1 MNPSSLPSLSDRL
14 RAWAEMIVSLSRHS
28 DDSSVTFNVLAE
40 GACHILGAELAALL
54 ITLEPAVVEIG
65 ALAGVSPED
74 IPLIETVL
82 SGNPIEGPFKLEK
95 KSGALSQVYFERG
108 DLVVAELPTAGSS
121 FAASAALQHSLSQ
134 KLNLRSWWI
143 LPLAASPEDD
153 CVGLIIL
160 GRSTVTPP
168 SAEDRLLASAFVAQ
182 AAASITIARQF
193 ALTNAGQQMTE
204 TAGVTLDLSEV
215 AARVLELA
223 TQMIPCDNAALF
235 LRYGDVMRVYAVYQL
250 PNELLGAEINFSNP
264 LLTQMIATRTPLY
277 LADAQA
283 DDRFTQN
290 FKEPRVRG
298 WLASPL
304 VIGERVIGQI
314 SFYSKRVG
322 RFGAGDARLLNAFA
336 RQAGLALENAQ
347 LYHEATHHLQQMAIL
362 NEIAAAVV
370 STPDFNESIHQ
381 VVEALKRT
389 LHYEIVN
396 LWMMNEAGDQLI
408 LSALNGDAQTDT
420 IRLGQG
426 VSGQVAASGT
436 AICVDDVRLY
446 AGAKVVSPEVR
457 SQVCVPIRIGRRM
470 IGVIDVQGS
479 RLAAFSDDD
488 VYVLSIAAGQL
499 ARALENV
506 RTMRDLAASLEQLK
520 QAQAQLVQSG
530 KLAAVGQLA
539 AGVAHEINNP
549 LTTIGGFS
557 EIVLRE
563 LPADSVL
570 RNDVQLILR
579 EAQRARDV
587 VRRLLDFARQSEPHR
602 NSVDLNELVREVVSL
617 MRSAASVRDVT
628 VEERYAPE
636 LPWASV
642 DANQFK
648 QVVLNLLNNAA
659 QAMPKG
665 GTLMISVG
673 SAERETRRGIEIT
686 VKDSG
691 VGIPRENLERIFE
704 PFYTTKSPDEGTGLG
719 LAVSYRIVREHD
731 GVINVSSE
739 VGKGTT
745 FTVWIPTDNF

>member
-1 MNPSSLPSLSDRL
+1 MNPSSLPSISDRL
-14 RAWAEMIVSLSRHS
+14 RAWAEMIVSLSQHS

-40 GACHILGAELAALL
+40 GACPILGAELAALL

-65 ALAGVSPED
+65 ALAGVPLED

-95 KSGALSQVYFERG
+95 ESGALSQVYFERR
-108 DLVVAELPTAGSS
+108 DLIIEELSTSGSS
-121 FAASAALQHSLSQ
+121 FAASAARQQALSQ
-134 KLNLRSWWI
+134 TLRSWWI
-143 LPLAASPEDD
+143 LPLAVSPEDD
-153 CVGLIIL
+153 CMGLIIL
-160 GRSTVTPP
+160 GRSTVMPP
-168 SAEDRLLASAFVAQ
+168 TADDRLLASAFVAQ
-182 AAASITIARQF
+182 AASSIKNARQF
-193 ALTNAGQQMTE
+193 ALIEAGQQMTE
-204 TAGVTLDLSEV
+204 TAGATLDLAEV

-223 TQMIPCDNAALF
+223 TQMIPCDGAAVF
-235 LRYGDVMRVYAVYQL
+235 LRYGDVMRVRAVYQL
-250 PNELLGAEINFSNP
+250 PREFVGAEIALSNF
-264 LLTQMIATRTPLY
+264 LLTQMIATRRPMY

-283 DDRFTQN
+283 DDRFTQI
-290 FKEPRVRG
+290 FKEPHVRG
-298 WLASPL
+298 WLAAPL

-322 RFGAGDARLLNAFA
+322 RFGAGEARLLSAFA

-370 STPDFNESIHQ
+370 STPDFNESIYQ

-396 LWMMNEAGDQLI
+396 LWMMNEAGDHLM

-426 VSGQVAASGT
+426 VSGEVAASGA
-436 AICVDDVRLY
+436 AIRIDDVSQY
-446 AGAKVVSPEVR
+446 AEAKVVSPEVR
-457 SQVCVPIRIGRRM
+457 SQVCVPIRIGTRV

-499 ARALENV
+499 ARALENA

-520 QAQAQLVQSG
+520 QAQAQLIQSG

-549 LTTIGGFS
+549 LTTISGFS
-557 EIVLRE
+557 EIVLRD
-563 LPADSVL
+563 LPAESVL

-587 VRRLLDFARQSEPHR
+587 VRRLLDFARQSAPHR
-602 NSVDLNELVREVVSL
+602 DSVDLNELVRETVSL

-628 VEERYAPE
+628 VEEHYAPE

-648 QVVLNLLNNAA
+648 QVVLNLLNNAV

-665 GTLMISVG
+665 GTLMIGVG
-673 SAERETRRGIEIT
+673 AAERETKRGIQIQ

-731 GVINVSSE
+731 GVIEVNSE
-739 VGKGTT
+739 VGRGTML
-745 FTVWIPTDNF
+745 TVWVPVKT

>member
-1 MNPSSLPSLSDRL
+1 MIASLSL
-14 RAWAEMIVSLSRHS
+14 HS
-28 DDSSVTFNVLAE
+28 DDSSTTFKILAE
-40 GACHILGAELAALL
+40 GACRLLGAEFAALL
-54 ITLEPAVVEIG
+54 TTLEPAVVEIG
-65 ALAGVSPED
+65 ALVGVSPEN

-95 KSGALSQVYFERG
+95 ESGVLAQAYFGKS
-108 DLVVAELPTAGSS
+108 DLVVEELPTSGSS
-121 FAASAALQHSLSQ
+121 FAASAALQQALSQ
-134 KLNLRSWWI
+134 TLDLRSWWI

-168 SAEDRLLASAFVAQ
+168 TAEDRLLSSAFVAQ
-182 AAASITIARQF
+182 AAASVKNARQF
-193 ALTNAGQQMTE
+193 ALTEAGQQMTE
-204 TAGVTLDLSEV
+204 TAGATLDLSDV
-215 AARVLELA
+215 ATRVLELA
-223 TQMIPCDNAALF
+223 TQMIACDGAALF
-235 LRYGDVMRVYAVYQL
+235 LRYGDVMRVRAVYQL
-250 PNELLGAEINFSNP
+250 PLDFVGAEIPLSNF
-264 LLTQMIATRTPLY
+264 LLTQMIATRLPLY
-277 LADAQA
+277 LADVQA
-283 DDRFTQN
+283 DDRFTQI
-290 FKEPRVRG
+290 FKEPQVRG

-322 RFGAGDARLLNAFA
+322 RFGAGEARLLNAFA

-370 STPDFNESIHQ
+370 STPDFNESIYQ

-408 LSALNGDAQTDT
+408 LSAPSVDAQTDT

-436 AICVDDVRLY
+436 AVCVDDVRQY
-446 AGAKVVSPEVR
+446 SEAKVVSPEVR
-457 SQVCVPIRIGRRM
+457 SQVCVPIRIGRRV

-479 RLAAFSDDD
+479 ELAAFSDDD

-499 ARALENV
+499 ARALENA
-506 RTMRDLAASLEQLK
+506 RTMRDLAVSLEQLR

-563 LPADSVL
+563 LPGDSPL

-602 NSVDLNELVREVVSL
+602 NSVDLNELVREMVSL

-628 VEERYAPE
+628 IEECYAPE

-673 SAERETRRGIEIT
+673 AAVRETRRGIEIK

-704 PFYTTKSPDEGTGLG
+704 PFYTTKSPNEGTGLG

-731 GVINVSSE
+731 GVIEVESE
-739 VGKGTT
+739 VNRGTI
-745 FTVWIPTDNF
+745 FTVWIPIGDL

>member
-1 MNPSSLPSLSDRL
+1 L
-14 RAWAEMIVSLSRHS
+14 RAWAELIVSLSQHA
-28 DDSSVTFNVLAE
+28 DDSSLTFNILAE
-40 GACHILGAELAALL
+40 GARHVLSAEFAALL
-54 ITLEPAVVEIG
+54 ITLEPAVLEIS
-65 ALAGVSPED
+65 ALAGVQSKD
-74 IPLIETVL
+74 VPLIETVL
-82 SGNPIEGPFKLEK
+82 SGNPIGGPFKLEK
-95 KSGALSQVYFERG
+95 ESGALSRAYFERG
-108 DLVVAELPTAGSS
+108 DLLVDQLPTGGSS
-121 FAASAALQHSLSQ
+121 FAASAALQSALSQ
-134 KLNLRSWWI
+134 LLNLRSWWV
-143 LPLAASPEDD
+143 LPLAVSPEED

-168 SAEDRLLASAFVAQ
+168 TADDHLLASAFVAQ
-182 AAASITIARQF
+182 AASAIKNARQF
-193 ALTNAGQQMTE
+193 ALTDAGQQMTE
-204 TAGVTLDLSEV
+204 TAGATLDLSDV

-223 TQMIPCDNAALF
+223 TQMIPCDSAVLF
-235 LRYGDVMRVYAVYQL
+235 LRYGDVMRVRAVYQL
-250 PNELLGAEINFSNP
+250 PLEFVGTEIPLSNSLLA
-264 LLTQMIATRTPLY
+264 QMIATRMPLY

-322 RFGAGDARLLNAFA
+322 RFGAGEARLLNAFA

-347 LYHEATHHLQQMAIL
+347 LYHEATRHLQQMAIL

-396 LWMMNEAGDQLI
+396 LWMLNEAGDHLI
-408 LSALNGDAQTDT
+408 LSAPDGETKVDV

-426 VSGQVAASGT
+426 VSGQVAASGM
-436 AICVDDVRLY
+436 AMSVDDVRHY
-446 AGAKVVSPEVR
+446 ADANVVSPEVR
-457 SQVCVPIRIGRRM
+457 SQVCVPIRIGARV

-479 RLAAFSDDD
+479 RLAAFNDDD

-499 ARALENV
+499 ARALENA
-506 RTMRDLAASLEQLK
+506 RTMRDLAVSLEQLK
-520 QAQAQLVQSG
+520 QTQAQLVQSG

-549 LTTIGGFS
+549 LTTISGFS

-602 NSVDLNELVREVVSL
+602 NSVDLNELVREMVSL

-665 GTLMISVG
+665 GTLTISVG
-673 SAERETRRGIEIT
+673 AAVRETKRGIEIK

-731 GVINVSSE
+731 GVIEVESE
-739 VGKGTT
+739 AGEGTT
-745 FTVWIPTDNF
+745 FTVWVPVKT